1 MAHACA
7 YAFVPAVAYASI
19 YYPLNFSETKL
30 TSCASHPHSHIVQRK
45 AQLSPGIL
53 FSRPQFSLQELPYF
67 LKPILSF
74 ENLQSMNNFELFPFN
89 KVSVDRPY
97 TFFRFKLEQTFFKI
111 RQGSRLFSYS
121 NLVEQDSIIVY
132 MLCVLY

>member
-1 MAHACA
+1 MQPIPLESSHGVEG
-7 YAFVPAVAYASI
+7 VPCSQNIQNQNAQNYNANKSTI
-19 YYPLNFSETKL
+19 SRDILLPGLNFH
-30 TSCASHPHSHIVQRK
+30 CRK
-45 AQLSPGIL
+45 ATIFPKNLY
-53 FSRPQFSLQELPYF
+53 LQ
-67 LKPILSF
+67 
-74 ENLQSMNNFELFPFN
+74 NMNNFVLFPFN
-89 KVSVDRPY
+89 KLSVDRPY